1 MSPINYAV
9 VAAAMAEKGF
19 EGEPYEDVKTFKG
32 WIEVGR
38 CVKKGEKAFC
48 SVPVVKSVAQKTEG
62 KDAKDSERKYR
73 NILTASYL
81 FHVSQTTEL
90 EAKQ

>member
-1 MSPINYAV
+1 MSSINYAV
-9 VAAAMAEKGF
+9 VASAMAEKGF
-19 EGEPYEDVKTFKG
+19 EGEPYTDVKTFKG
-32 WIEVGR
+32 WLEAGR

-48 SVPVVKSVAQKTEG
+48 SVSVYLQVEQKTEG
-62 KDAKDSERKYR
+62 KDDKKSERKYR
-73 NILTASYL
+73 SIPKTSHL